1 MWIELIKLA
10 VLFVLIFVIMR
21 VLGKSLLS
29 QWTPYD
35 LITIF
40 FLSYVGLSVVEIK
53 GFLHGV
59 IGIIVIGLLYSF
71 IARLSLIQPLSQFII
86 GEPTI
91 LIKHGKLSVE
101 NLKKSRYSLAEL
113 LSSIRTAGYPDIKD
127 IEYVLLEPN
136 GKLSVIPKP
145 EITPVTLQNLDIP
158 SQYKGL
164 PIAVIVEGIVQHK
177 NLKLINKNQEWLK
190 RELQLK
196 GYNKVNEIYY
206 AYVSDKDYTLT
217 IETVK

>member
-1 MWIELIKLA
+1 MWIEILKLA

-21 VLGKSLLS
+21 LLGKSLLS

-40 FLSYVGLSVVEIK
+40 FLSYVGLSVIEIK
-53 GFLHGV
+53 DFSHGV
-59 IGIIVIGLLYSF
+59 ISILVIGLLYSL
-71 IARLSLIQPLSQFII
+71 IARLSLVQPLSQFII

-91 LIKHGKLSVE
+91 LVKHGKLSVK

-113 LSSIRTAGYPDIKD
+113 LSSIRTAGYPDIKE

-145 EITPVTLQNLDIP
+145 EVTPVTLQNLNITPD
-158 SQYKGL
+158 YKGL
-164 PIAVIVEGIVQHK
+164 PIAVIVEGRVQHK
-177 NLKLINKNQEWLK
+177 NLKLINKDKDWLK
-190 RELQLK
+190 KELYVK
-196 GYNKVNEIYY
+196 GYAKTEDIYY
-206 AYVSDKDYTLT
+206 AVVREKEHELMIQTL
-217 IETVK
+217 K